1 MTTGR
6 FYIDGKD
13 AYAAYGVFVANNG
26 YTGLISFPP
35 YKELDKNDF
44 EEENGIDVDLTSPAF
59 SVREFAITFY
69 SKDYWK
75 TVDFIA
81 LISDGSYHEY
91 NFAEAHE
98 RLFIP
103 CSWTR
108 RNTEADQL

>member
-59 SVREFAITFY
+59 SVRVCCSRPAASIRE
-69 SKDYWK
+69 S
-75 TVDFIA
+75 
-81 LISDGSYHEY
+81 GST
-91 NFAEAHE
+91 
-98 RLFIP
+98 
-103 CSWTR
+103 W
-108 RNTEADQL
+108 